1 MRPLLKQSI
10 MLATTHKYNLPKSR
24 STLTDIHKIY
34 IREYNSKTN
43 ISHSLLGYLS
53 PEALALGTAMV
64 TSMKRRRD
72 IIDDSYN
79 RCVNILR
86 GSHNFSV

>member
-1 MRPLLKQSI
+1 M
-10 MLATTHKYNLPKSR
+10 
-24 STLTDIHKIY
+24 
-34 IREYNSKTN
+34 
-43 ISHSLLGYLS
+43 LGYLS

-79 RCVNILR
+79 RCVEIIR
-86 GSHNFSV
+86 GRHTFFL